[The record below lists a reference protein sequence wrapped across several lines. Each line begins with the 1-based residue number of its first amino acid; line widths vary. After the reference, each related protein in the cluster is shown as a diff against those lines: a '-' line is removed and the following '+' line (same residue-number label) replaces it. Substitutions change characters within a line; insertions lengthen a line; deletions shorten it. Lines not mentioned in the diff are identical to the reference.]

1 MNQLFKVILSR
12 IKYFAIAIVGFSFI
26 YNALMLI
33 MPLYSLQV
41 LDRVLSSQSKE
52 TLLMLSILAFVIYIA
67 ITIITIIRSSIL
79 LYLSN
84 WFDSSLAKK
93 ILLTNLDIAKTQ
105 PNINGTQLLR
115 DIATIKTFLTGQG
128 LLALIDAPWAPIF
141 LIAIFM
147 IHPIPGFVV
156 LVAGLI
162 LLALAWFNEK
172 QTEPA
177 IQNHNQAQMDLYQ
190 FSDITVRHS
199 DVINSMGM
207 QQAVA
212 SIFDDKQ
219 ESSTN
224 QFKASN
230 TINSAIGSTIKGIRM
245 IIQMLTM
252 AVAAYLSLIGK
263 MSPGSII
270 AISIL
275 SGKALQPFDQA
286 VTIWKSVVGAR
297 KSFLRVEKTLSFYS
311 DAKPIQLPT
320 PTPCISV
327 ENVMFTFPQ
336 QKEAKINNLNFTI
349 EAGDIVG
356 VTGPSAAGKTTLC
369 KLLLG
374 ILKPTSGNIRLDNA
388 EISQWD
394 KADIGNHIGYLPQN
408 VELMMGTVRENIA
421 RMQKD
426 ADDQMIIEAA
436 QLAGVHEIILQL
448 PQGYDTNIGP
458 SGALLSAGQRQRIGL
473 ARAFFGNPGFVVLD
487 EPNSNLDHEGD
498 VALTTALSK
507 ARELNIT
514 VVVISHRKTI
524 FDVIN
529 KLMVL
534 QKGSVVVYGDK
545 EDVLE
550 RLSGKSNKTT
560 EQAKPQ
566 VAVAVS

>member
-1 MNQLFKVILSR
+1 MNQLLKLIISKIKFFVIS
-12 IKYFAIAIVGFSFI
+12 IVVFSFI

-52 TLLMLSILAFVIYIA
+52 TLLMLSILAFVIYIT
-67 ITIITIIRSSIL
+67 ITIITVIRSSIL
-79 LYLSN
+79 LYISN
-84 WFDSSLAKK
+84 WFDNSLARKV
-93 ILLTNLDIAKTQ
+93 LLTNLDIAKSQ
-105 PNINGTQLLR
+105 ANINGTQLLR

-128 LLALIDAPWAPIF
+128 LIALLDAPWAPIF
-141 LIAIFM
+141 LIAIFI

-156 LVAGLI
+156 LVAGLV

-177 IQNHNQAQMDLYQ
+177 IQSHNQAQMDMYQ
-190 FSDITVRHS
+190 FSDVTVRHS

-207 QQAVA
+207 HQAVA
-212 SIFDDKQ
+212 QIFDDKQ
-219 ESSTN
+219 EKSTN
-224 QFKASN
+224 EFKASN
-230 TINSAIGSTIKGIRM
+230 SINNAISSTIKGIRM

-252 AVAAYLSLIGK
+252 AVAAYLALAGK

-297 KSFLRVEKTLSFYS
+297 KSFMRIEKTLSFYS
-311 DAKPIQLPT
+311 EQTPIQLPT
-320 PTPCISV
+320 PTASV
-327 ENVMFTFPQ
+327 TAEKVTYTFPK
-336 QKEAKINNLNFTI
+336 QKEPKINNLNFTI
-349 EAGDIVG
+349 EPGDIVG

-374 ILKPTSGNIRLDNA
+374 IITPTSGHIRLDNA
-388 EISQWD
+388 DISQWD
-394 KADIGNHIGYLPQN
+394 KADIGNHVGYLPQSA
-408 VELMMGTVRENIA
+408 ELMMGTVKENIA

-426 ADDQMIIEAA
+426 VDDQLIIEAA

-448 PQGYDTNIGP
+448 PNGYDTIIGP
-458 SGALLSAGQRQRIGL
+458 NGAPLSAGQRQRIGL
-473 ARAFFGNPGFVVLD
+473 ARAFFGNPSFVVLD
-487 EPNSNLDHEGD
+487 EPNSNLDNEGD
-498 VALTTALSK
+498 VALASALAQAK
-507 ARELNIT
+507 ERNIT

-534 QKGSVVVYGDK
+534 QNGAVVLYGDK
-545 EDVLE
+545 NEVFEKLNANAAQP
-550 RLSGKSNKTT
+550 K
-560 EQAKPQ
+560 
-566 VAVAVS
+566 VAVASS